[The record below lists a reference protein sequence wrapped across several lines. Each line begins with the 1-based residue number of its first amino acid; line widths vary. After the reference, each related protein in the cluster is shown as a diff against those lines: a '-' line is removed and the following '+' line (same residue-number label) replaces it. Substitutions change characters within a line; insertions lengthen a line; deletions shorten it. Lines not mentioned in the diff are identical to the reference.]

1 MKNIDSSTPKA
12 AGALLLLT
20 VLTIS
25 CAEAVPLAV
34 SVSTETYGFWH
45 GLLHGIIL
53 PFSFIGSLF
62 DDSIAVYAINNTGG
76 WYDFGF
82 VFGASII
89 FGGSGKGSGWKKKK
103 G

>member
-1 MKNIDSSTPKA
+1 MKTENSINYIFLI
-12 AGALLLLT
+12 AGLATFLL
-20 VLTIS
+20 ISS
-25 CAEAVPLAV
+25 CAESVAVNINFA
-34 SVSTETYGFWH
+34 TENYGFWS

-62 DDSIAVYAINNTGG
+62 NDDVAIYAINNTGG

-89 FGGSGKGSGWKKKK
+89 FGGGGKSASRKKDS
-103 G
+103 

>member
-1 MKNIDSSTPKA
+1 MKTENSINYIMLL
-12 AGALLLLT
+12 AGLATLIL
-20 VLTIS
+20 ISS
-25 CAEAVPLAV
+25 CAEAVQLNINFA
-34 SVSTETYGFWH
+34 TETYGFWS

-62 DDSIAVYAINNTGG
+62 NDDVAIYAINNTGG

-89 FGGSGKGSGWKKKK
+89 FGGGSKTASRKKDS
-103 G
+103 

>member
-1 MKNIDSSTPKA
+1 MKGLFLNNKRSVWFI
-12 AGALLLLT
+12 LLASFLF
-20 VLTIS
+20 IS
-25 CAEAVPLAV
+25 CAEAVPVTL
-34 SVSTETYGFWH
+34 SITTKTYGFWH

-62 DDSIAVYAINNTGG
+62 NEEIIVYAINNTGG

-89 FGGSGKGSGWKKKK
+89 FGGSGKGAKRRKKD
-103 G
+103 